1 MLLLQPTLKKLKIRQ
16 TSILSIIVTIV
27 ITTACTADSSTA
39 LGTTII
45 DPATPGSQSYELGQT
60 VYNMQCATCHGAN
73 GEGQFPDAPL
83 EKDLTGRYGAPPHDE
98 TGHTWHHDDDLLV
111 QIIKE
116 GGMGDPV
123 NFYVMPALDSVLS
136 DAEVEAVIAYI
147 KTMWTPEQVATQQER
162 TRLVREQNS
171 PG

>member
-1 MLLLQPTLKKLKIRQ
+1 MLSTSNKLKSRYSWMLIFVV
-16 TSILSIIVTIV
+16 IIFA
-27 ITTACTADSSTA
+27 TACTADPSTT

-45 DPATPGSQSYELGQT
+45 DPATPSSQTYELGQT
-60 VYNMQCATCHGAN
+60 VYNAQCATCHGPN

-83 EKDLTGRYGAPPHDE
+83 EKDLTGRYGAPPHND
-98 TGHTWHHDDDLLV
+98 TGHTWHHDDDLII

-136 DAEVEAVIAYI
+136 DAEIEAVIAYI
-147 KTMWTPEQVATQQER
+147 KTMWTSDQVATQQER